1 MSSEPLKC
9 VSEIFEE
16 IVLDGRTFLE
26 MIAWE
31 DGRWTAGSLVDIIE
45 IDGAT
50 HDSEPTGRTATI
62 RVQDVKTWSRAGC
75 QMMGVYFEL
84 QSASDDPIS

>member
-9 VSEIFEE
+9 ASEIFEE
-16 IVLDGRTFLE
+16 IALGGRTFLE
-26 MIAWE
+26 MIAWDE
-31 DGRWTAGSLVDIIE
+31 CRWTAGSLVDIIE

-62 RVQDVKTWSRAGC
+62 RVQDVTIRSRAGC
-75 QMMGVYFEL
+75 QMMGVRFQL
-84 QSASDDPIS
+84 QCASDDPIS